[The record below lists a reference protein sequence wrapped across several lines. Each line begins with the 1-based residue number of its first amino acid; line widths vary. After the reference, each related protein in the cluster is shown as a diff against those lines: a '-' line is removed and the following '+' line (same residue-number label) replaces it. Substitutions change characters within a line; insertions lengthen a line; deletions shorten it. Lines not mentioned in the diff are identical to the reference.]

1 MRQKKTSVESSI
13 RPKMVDTKR
22 AMDSDPE
29 KKSSEKK
36 AKKAKKEKKE
46 KKEKKK
52 ERDDGDDGKK
62 NALPNAQSSPPA
74 ADTPKKRFRLR
85 LKGIAPNTDKKQV
98 ANFLSVSESCVRN
111 VFHGEAVVIVES
123 DVDFN
128 KCVGKDDEKL
138 NGRFVKVMDET
149 NGIQTQNVGNTF
161 TRANTGD
168 MNRKTTTNERE
179 GRDWTC
185 KKCNGG
191 EFRET
196 RDVL

>member
-1 MRQKKTSVESSI
+1 
-13 RPKMVDTKR
+13 MVDTKR
-22 AMDSDPE
+22 PMDSDPE
-29 KKSSEKK
+29 NKSS

-62 NALPNAQSSPPA
+62 SALPKHSSPPA

-138 NGRFVKVMDET
+138 NGRFVKVTEET

-185 KKCNGG
+185 EKCNG
-191 EFRET
+191 ENFARRET
-196 RDVL
+196 CYKSLCERRHGSNRQEPQ